1 MVACGGPQAKWEQ
14 KSNAQ
19 CCGSSEEPDSVEI
32 TNLNIPN
39 KSGECAKNLVFG
51 TGIVLMV

>member
-1 MVACGGPQAKWEQ
+1 MWGIATVGQTSCHTRHFGLSGKA
-14 KSNAQ
+14 
-19 CCGSSEEPDSVEI
+19 DSVEI
-32 TNLNIPN
+32 ANLNIPN